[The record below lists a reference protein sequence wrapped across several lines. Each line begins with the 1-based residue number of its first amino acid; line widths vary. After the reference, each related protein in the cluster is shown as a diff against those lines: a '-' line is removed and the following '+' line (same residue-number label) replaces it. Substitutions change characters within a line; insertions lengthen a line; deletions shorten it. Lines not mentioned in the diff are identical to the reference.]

1 MRSFGDRVRHA
12 VLFELIGL
20 ATFTPLAAIVFNQPI
35 AHMGV
40 IGVVGATVATL
51 WNFIYNLGFDRAL
64 MRLRG
69 KVQKTIGIRI
79 IHTVLFEAG
88 LVVILI
94 PFIAWYLQITLFAAL
109 LMDIAVVTF
118 YLVYAFVFNI
128 AYDWVFPI
136 KETPEDE
143 PSVAVASR

>member
-69 KVQKTIGIRI
+69 EVQKTIGIRI
-79 IHTVLFEAG
+79 IHAVLFEAG

-94 PFIAWYLQITLFAAL
+94 PFIAWYLQITLVAAL

-136 KETPEDE
+136 KASQQPDALPE
-143 PSVAVASR
+143 AAR

>member
-1 MRSFGDRVRHA
+1 MRSFGDRVQHA

-20 ATFTPLAAIVFNQPI
+20 AMFTPLAAIVFNQPI

-51 WNFIYNLGFDRAL
+51 WNFIYNLGFDQAL

-69 KVQKTIGIRI
+69 KVQKTINIRI
-79 IHTVLFEAG
+79 IHAVLFEAG
-88 LVVILI
+88 LVLILI
-94 PFIAWYLQITLFAAL
+94 PFIAWYLQITLVAAL

-128 AYDWVFPI
+128 AYDWVFSI
-136 KETPEDE
+136 K
-143 PSVAVASR
+143 ASPQPHALPKAIG

>member
-12 VLFELIGL
+12 VLFEVIGL
-20 ATFTPLAAIVFNQPI
+20 AMFTPMAAIVFNQPV

-51 WNFIYNLGFDRAL
+51 WNFLYNLGFDRAL

-69 KVQKTIGIRI
+69 KVQKTISIRI
-79 IHTVLFEAG
+79 IHAVIFEAG

-94 PFIAWYLQITLFAAL
+94 PFIAWYLQITLVEAL

-128 AYDWVFPI
+128 VYDWAFPI
-136 KETPEDE
+136 KASPQ
-143 PSVAVASR
+143 PPAVPKAI

>member
-35 AHMGV
+35 AHMGI

-79 IHTVLFEAG
+79 IHAVLFEAG

-94 PFIAWYLQITLFAAL
+94 PFIAWYLQITLVAAL

-128 AYDWVFPI
+128 AYDWVFPV
-136 KETPEDE
+136 KAVSRDE
-143 PSVAVASR
+143 RTVAAAR

>member
-20 ATFTPLAAIVFNQPI
+20 AMFTPMAAIVFNQPI

-69 KVQKTIGIRI
+69 KVQKTISIRI
-79 IHTVLFEAG
+79 VHAVIFEAG
-88 LVVILI
+88 LVIILI
-94 PFIAWYLQITLFAAL
+94 PFIAWYLQITLVEAL
-109 LMDIAVVTF
+109 VMDIAVVTF

-128 AYDWVFPI
+128 VYDWVFPI
-136 KETPEDE
+136 KESPQSHAL
-143 PSVAVASR
+143 PKPIG

>member
-20 ATFTPLAAIVFNQPI
+20 ATFTPLAAIVLNQPI

-69 KVQKTIGIRI
+69 KVQKTIDIRI
-79 IHTVLFEAG
+79 IHAVLFEAG

-94 PFIAWYLQITLFAAL
+94 PFIAWYLQITLVAAL
-109 LMDIAVVTF
+109 LMDIAVVTY

-128 AYDWVFPI
+128 AYDWVFPV
-136 KETPEDE
+136 KESQQAGALPE
-143 PSVAVASR
+143 AAG

>member
-35 AHMGV
+35 AHMGI

-69 KVQKTIGIRI
+69 KVQKTISIRI
-79 IHTVLFEAG
+79 VHAVLFEAG

-94 PFIAWYLQITLFAAL
+94 PFIAWYLQITLVAAL
-109 LMDIAVVTF
+109 LMDIAVVTY

-128 AYDWVFPI
+128 AYDWVFPV
-136 KETPEDE
+136 KVVSRDE
-143 PSVAVASR
+143 RTVAAAR

>member
-1 MRSFGDRVRHA
+1 MRSFGDRVQHA

-20 ATFTPLAAIVFNQPI
+20 AMFTPLAAIVFNQPI

-51 WNFIYNLGFDRAL
+51 WNFIYNLGFDQAL

-69 KVQKTIGIRI
+69 KVQKTINIRI
-79 IHTVLFEAG
+79 IHAVLFEAG
-88 LVVILI
+88 LVLILI
-94 PFIAWYLQITLFAAL
+94 PFIAWYLQITLVAAL

-136 KETPEDE
+136 K
-143 PSVAVASR
+143 ASPQPHALPKAIG

>member
-20 ATFTPLAAIVFNQPI
+20 AMFTPLAAIVFNQPI

-51 WNFIYNLGFDRAL
+51 WNFIYNLGFDQAL

-69 KVQKTIGIRI
+69 KVQKTINIRI
-79 IHTVLFEAG
+79 IHSVLFEAG
-88 LVVILI
+88 LVLILI
-94 PFIAWYLQITLFAAL
+94 PFIAWYLQITLVAAL

-136 KETPEDE
+136 K
-143 PSVAVASR
+143 ASPQPHALPKAIG

>member
-79 IHTVLFEAG
+79 IHAVLFEAG

-136 KETPEDE
+136 K
-143 PSVAVASR
+143 ASPQPGALPKAIG

>member
-20 ATFTPLAAIVFNQPI
+20 AMFTPMAAIVFNQPI

-69 KVQKTIGIRI
+69 KVQKTISIRI
-79 IHTVLFEAG
+79 IHAVIFEAG

-94 PFIAWYLQITLFAAL
+94 PFIAWYLQITLVEAL

-128 AYDWVFPI
+128 VYDWVFPI
-136 KETPEDE
+136 KARPQ
-143 PSVAVASR
+143 PRALPKAIG

>member
-1 MRSFGDRVRHA
+1 MRSFGDRARHA

-35 AHMGV
+35 ADMGV
-40 IGVVGATVATL
+40 IGVVGATLATL

-94 PFIAWYLQITLFAAL
+94 PFIAWYLQITLFAAF

-128 AYDWVFPI
+128 AYDWAFPI
-136 KETPEDE
+136 KTASKDE

>member
-69 KVQKTIGIRI
+69 RVQKTIGIRI
-79 IHTVLFEAG
+79 VHAVLFEAG

-94 PFIAWYLQITLFAAL
+94 PFIAWYLEITLVAAL

-136 KETPEDE
+136 KATSQDE
-143 PSVAVASR
+143 RAIAAAAR